1 MPPNATVA
9 GVNFT
14 GKILKWSISVG
25 PYQNK
30 VLTPKKIISTNGE
43 CTRANDW
50 PTVKDKAYLDASI
63 IPGYLSRSEH
73 RSVLLEYLPGTGT
86 YTSEVQPVITIRIL
100 IL

>member
-50 PTVKDKAYLDASI
+50 PTVKDKAYLGASI
-63 IPGYLSRSEH
+63 IRLYPGISADLSTDPYYS
-73 RSVLLEYLPGTGT
+73 ST
-86 YTSEVQPVITIRIL
+86 YRVPVPTPLRYSQ
-100 IL
+100 